1 MSSQAYVVAVK
12 GAVFVIEKNGTKR
25 ALHLGDVVN
34 VNEVIVTENGGTI
47 DLQMAD
53 GRHMP
58 IGDQE
63 VVRMTQELADN
74 VPPVAG
80 DSFLEAFSVST
91 VLKAIAEGRDI
102 GDVMEATAAGGSIP
116 TSSYGNSFVNL
127 LPILVDVTPIVYNYG
142 INTFGSITTE
152 PIYFI
157 GANTAAP
164 PLANPDVNPE
174 PVTEAGVYNGNDPF
188 PDNPSSTGN
197 LLANDSG
204 VGITVST
211 SGSIQGIYGTL
222 TVVPDG
228 TWSYV
233 IDNANPITN
242 ALAQGATV
250 YDMFS
255 YTIID
260 ENGLTSTSTLTINIT
275 GTNDLPVASANTNTI
290 IEDATAAVTGN
301 MITDDDGFNV
311 DSDPDTG
318 AVLHVSGV
326 NTTGANQYGT
336 LTFNSDGSYS
346 YAINNNNASVQA
358 LNAGES
364 LTETYTYTLM
374 DENGAT
380 DTAFLTITI
389 KGADDSST
397 VVTANLEG
405 PDSTVYEH
413 GLVVPATTETTTG
426 SFTVSSTDSIQDIV
440 IGGSTFTLAEIQA
453 FSTTNGSVNTGQGIL
468 TLTNYSGTAFTGTI
482 SYSYTLS
489 ATINNSTIIPTGND
503 TVNGTGFNDS
513 VALTVN
519 GLGGSTASDDLVV
532 NIVDDVPD
540 AIADTNL
547 GTANENSV
555 TLTGNVLTNDV
566 QGADG
571 AAVTPVTSLAGTYG
585 SITIG
590 ADGAYTY
597 TLNPADAD
605 FTALVGGATGTE
617 TFTYTLTD
625 GDGDTD
631 TAVLTLN
638 IKNDDDS
645 VTISNLT
652 PKAEGG
658 DVTVNENDLLASR
671 GLGESAGSDSTP
683 ESTTQAGTFTI
694 TAADGVKTLTIGTL
708 NVITAGV
715 YVGDGTFG
723 TTPLGNT
730 LTITGYDSATGVVS
744 YTYTL
749 NDNETHAPVQGT
761 NSLFEDLTVSLTDR
775 DDDNTTGML
784 SVNIVDDVPSFTQIM
799 QGIVANQAGI
809 LSGTHNIAFGADG
822 EGSINLSALT
832 QVTGLNY
839 STATHNLDGSTTITA
854 GTGTSD
860 TGFFSLT
867 IKSDGTY
874 DFTLI
879 DPRPSVDKTV
889 FFGTVSGS
897 AGVPVL
903 TIGSGSDQIIF
914 TGLGGDTIKPT
925 SAGFGVNDGNLN
937 PGDDFSISFAGNLVD
952 SVSFTVKHQGSG
964 LFSMNWVTDS
974 GETGTV
980 STSVDATIKVDPT
993 SDFSSISFYTISGN
1007 AKVDSFNYSQNL
1019 LPPDQ
1024 VLQFS
1029 ISAIDGDG
1037 DISASQ
1043 ILGISLLGDA
1053 IGSPIVGTGL
1063 DESILGSNYAESIDG
1078 GAGNDIIVGGLAAD
1092 TLTGGSGADTFKFA
1106 AGDSGQSTGYDTI
1119 TDYAKGVDI
1128 ISYTTSMV
1136 IGGNANPVTTNEAS
1150 INQTTGVATFAVGS
1164 GTTLSDAL
1172 NDIATRFT
1180 SATTDSAGK
1189 FALFQLAGTGNYYV
1203 FISDGVAGVTA
1214 NDVVINLN
1222 GVTSITSVSLTGSTL
1237 KITPIAIDLN
1247 ADGITYL
1254 NRNAGVMY
1262 DYNQDG
1268 TAESTA
1274 WVAGTDGLLAM
1285 QNKDGS
1291 LSITFSTQAGETDL
1305 QGLAKTYD
1313 VNLDGVLDQND
1324 SSFGRFGVWQ
1334 DANSDGKVEAGEFKS
1349 LTDAGI
1355 ASIGLH
1361 SDGQA
1366 YTTAG
1371 GDVDVSG
1378 ASTYTRTDG
1387 SSGVVEDATFA
1398 VTNQDASL
1406 TIYNSVITDTQG
1418 DNILTG
1424 TLRVDVFKWS
1434 LNDQGTAGAP
1444 ANDVVT
1450 NFSIAQGDSLDLRD
1464 LLSNEHDGSLT
1475 GLDNNLS
1482 SYLHFDKVGSDTVV
1496 SISTEGKFDGS
1507 LDTSKID
1514 QTITLTDVD
1523 LIGHFT
1529 EQQDMINDVLNK
1541 QIITVDH

>member
-1 MSSQAYVVAVK
+1 
-12 GAVFVIEKNGTKR
+12 
-25 ALHLGDVVN
+25 
-34 VNEVIVTENGGTI
+34 
-47 DLQMAD
+47 
-53 GRHMP
+53 
-58 IGDQE
+58 
-63 VVRMTQELADN
+63 
-74 VPPVAG
+74 
-80 DSFLEAFSVST
+80 VS
-91 VLKAIAEGRDI
+91 
-102 GDVMEATAAGGSIP
+102 
-116 TSSYGNSFVNL
+116 
-127 LPILVDVTPIVYNYG
+127 
-142 INTFGSITTE
+142 
-152 PIYFI
+152 
-157 GANTAAP
+157 
-164 PLANPDVNPE
+164 
-174 PVTEAGVYNGNDPF
+174 
-188 PDNPSSTGN
+188 
-197 LLANDSG
+197 
-204 VGITVST
+204 
-211 SGSIQGIYGTL
+211 
-222 TVVPDG
+222 
-228 TWSYV
+228 
-233 IDNANPITN
+233 
-242 ALAQGATV
+242 
-250 YDMFS
+250 
-255 YTIID
+255 
-260 ENGLTSTSTLTINIT
+260 
-275 GTNDLPVASANTNTI
+275 
-290 IEDATAAVTGN
+290 
-301 MITDDDGFNV
+301 
-311 DSDPDTG
+311 
-318 AVLHVSGV
+318 
-326 NTTGANQYGT
+326 
-336 LTFNSDGSYS
+336 
-346 YAINNNNASVQA
+346 
-358 LNAGES
+358 
-364 LTETYTYTLM
+364 YTYTLN
-374 DENGAT
+374 DNETHAPVQGSNSLFEDLTVSLT
-380 DTAFLTITI
+380 DR
-389 KGADDSST
+389 DDD
-397 VVTANLEG
+397 N
-405 PDSTVYEH
+405 
-413 GLVVPATTETTTG
+413 TTG
-426 SFTVSSTDSIQDIV
+426 
-440 IGGSTFTLAEIQA
+440 
-453 FSTTNGSVNTGQGIL
+453 
-468 TLTNYSGTAFTGTI
+468 
-482 SYSYTLS
+482 TLS
-489 ATINNSTIIPTGND
+489 
-503 TVNGTGFNDS
+503 
-513 VALTVN
+513 
-519 GLGGSTASDDLVV
+519 V

-617 TFTYTLTD
+617 TFTYTLID

-645 VTISNLT
+645 VTITDLT

-1334 DANSDGKVEAGEFKS
+1334 DANSDGKVETGEFKS